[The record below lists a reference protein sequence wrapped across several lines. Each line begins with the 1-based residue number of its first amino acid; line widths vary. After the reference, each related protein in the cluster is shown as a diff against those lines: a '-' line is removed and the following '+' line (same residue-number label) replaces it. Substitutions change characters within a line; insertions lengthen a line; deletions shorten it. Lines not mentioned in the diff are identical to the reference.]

1 MYKNSIF
8 LRLRNK
14 DQVYIVDYFNDGFR
28 LHLSGGKRPFLE
40 NLKIED
46 VIEYL
51 EKHLLMKSETFIDQF
66 NIKYNTN
73 VVYSVENI
81 TPLLFQLVILG

>member
-14 DQVYIVDYFNDGFR
+14 NQIYIVDYFNDGFR

-40 NLKIED
+40 NLNRRRYRIFGKA
-46 VIEYL
+46 
-51 EKHLLMKSETFIDQF
+51 F
-66 NIKYNTN
+66 NNEIR
-73 VVYSVENI
+73 NI
-81 TPLLFQLVILG
+81 HRSI